1 MLTFP
6 GGAPISSVP
15 QMSAAYGGVT
25 VSSTPYG
32 ATVPATNAYG
42 TPMYP
47 SSGSYAM

>member
-6 GGAPISSVP
+6 GGAAIGSVP
-15 QMSAAYGGVT
+15 QMPGAYAAAVSGGPYGGT
-25 VSSTPYG
+25 S
-32 ATVPATNAYG
+32 PATNAYG